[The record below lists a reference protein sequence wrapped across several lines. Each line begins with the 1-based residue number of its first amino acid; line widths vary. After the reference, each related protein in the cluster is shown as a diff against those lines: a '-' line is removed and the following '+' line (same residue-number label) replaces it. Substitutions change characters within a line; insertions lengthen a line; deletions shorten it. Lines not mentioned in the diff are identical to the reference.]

1 MICPKCGREGIER
14 GDAFCRHCGFS
25 LATSTSV
32 PERAVGVAEKRPATA
47 ANSDASKGLLIFG
60 AAMFLISGLI
70 ALVVGYA
77 MGLPNFAGSVLPW
90 LAGGLMLVGLVM
102 MFVGFGLRRAH

>member
-1 MICPKCGREGIER
+1 MVCPKCGKEGIEP

-25 LATSTSV
+25 LATLTSV
-32 PERAVGVAEKRPATA
+32 PERAAGVAEKKAVEEA
-47 ANSDASKGLLIFG
+47 SSDASKGLLFFG
-60 AAMFLISGLI
+60 AAMFLITGLI

-102 MFVGFGLRRAH
+102 AFIGFGLRRAH